1 MSNNGPVFSRRGF
14 LTRAGGTVL
23 MGALGATALAA
34 CATGEATPAAST
46 SGSPAKAKTP
56 VPFTFLSFLPL
67 TSFTVTPEMLG
78 DLDGTFKKNG
88 LDMTLQAVQGSA
100 QATQLLLA
108 NKGQVARNGLI
119 DAMLAAFA
127 QNQPVVVAGID
138 TYATGIRIV
147 TTDKSSKPADWVGKT
162 IGVPSV
168 NGTSDK
174 TLSMSLLEAGIDPKS
189 VKRQL
194 VGLSAA
200 TFELVHNGTLAGY
213 MVSADTAL
221 LVAKQNA
228 DARVFTPTTG
238 TGINI
243 YMTTKDQINQNGDA
257 LKDYFA
263 SIKQIKTAVLGGK
276 NFDKP
281 IELLRTKYSWAALDD
296 VHVAPQA
303 LKAQSDLWKN
313 PSGQIGEPDMDGIEK
328 AYKDLVSSD
337 IVPAGKKIED
347 LVDTSLLPK

>member
-1 MSNNGPVFSRRGF
+1 
-14 LTRAGGTVL
+14 
-23 MGALGATALAA
+23 MGALGTSFLAA
-34 CATGEATPAAST
+34 CSTGGGSTPSKSDDSGAAKNVPT
-46 SGSPAKAKTP
+46 

-67 TSFTVTPEMLG
+67 TSFTVTPEMLA

-88 LDMTLQAVQGSA
+88 LDTTLQAVQGSA

-119 DAMLAAFA
+119 DAMLASFS

-147 TTDKSSKPADWVGKT
+147 TTDKSPNPADWVGKT

-174 TLSMSLLEAGIDPKS
+174 TLSMSLIEGGIDPKS

-194 VGLSAA
+194 VGLSAG
-200 TFELVHNGTLAGY
+200 TFDLVHNGTLAGY

-221 LVAKQNA
+221 IVAKQNK

-257 LKDYFA
+257 LKKYFA
-263 SIKQIKTAVLGGK
+263 SIKQVKESVLADK
-276 NFDKP
+276 SLDKP
-281 IELLRTKYSWAALDD
+281 IELLRSKYSWAALDD
-296 VHVAPQA
+296 VHVAPEA
-303 LKAQSDLWKN
+303 LKAQADLWKT
-313 PSGQIGEPDMDGIEK
+313 PQGEIGEPDMDAIEK
-328 AYKDLVSSD
+328 SYQELVKAD

-347 LVDTSLLPK
+347 LIDTSLLPK